1 MKINERLN
9 WFRDSLVQILACP
22 HANNSSNKSI
32 SHRLLKLQS
41 QFNDIFNIYREL
53 YYGKSSLG
61 SVHLWDT
68 DSTGFAGCFILY
80 NTTKEDDSGSDDNN
94 DILSRWSSIHILE
107 ASKRKEKWL
116 YSLESTIYI
125 SITRHRGTT
134 ISGSL
139 TKQRQREVDATANDE
154 GHISSIGKFIEDIED
169 EMRSELE
176 GLYIQKTS
184 VDYIMDWGGDT
195 KGEGQEMSE
204 LRKDLNEA
212 VLARG
217 LEGRLNLC

>member
-1 MKINERLN
+1 
-9 WFRDSLVQILACP
+9 
-22 HANNSSNKSI
+22 
-32 SHRLLKLQS
+32 
-41 QFNDIFNIYREL
+41 L

-68 DSTGFAGCFILY
+68 DSTGFAGCFLLY
-80 NTTKEDDSGSDDNN
+80 NTSTEDDADNDDNN
-94 DILSRWSSIHILE
+94 DIVSRWSSIHILE
-107 ASKRKEKWL
+107 ASKSKEKWL

-125 SITRHRGTT
+125 SITRHPGTT

-139 TKQRQREVDATANDE
+139 AKQRQREVRATSNDE
-154 GHISSIGKFIEDIED
+154 VHISNIGKFIEDIED

-184 VDYIMDWGGDT
+184 VDYIMDWGGGT

-217 LEGRLNLC
+217 LDGSLKLS